1 MVNLSRRFLVCAAA
15 SLGFA
20 GVGRAD
26 DVSTKAAPSQKQ
38 QPCLGAVLPLAGIYA
53 LQGDEVWRGIQL
65 AVDTVNAAGGV
76 AGAPVTVALEA
87 MPTQA
92 SAAAAVNELISDK
105 GANILFGS
113 GDSALSYVATASAEL
128 AQVPFIELTAS
139 ADGIVNR
146 GFKFLL
152 RTGPDTGMI
161 GLLAAQT
168 IKNRYAGRRLG
179 LLFNAGATA
188 GAIAAATIAAL
199 GATKLPITLAIAYP
213 EDAGDLLAQTGRMM
227 RAGVEVLL
235 HAAGPDDT
243 LALFQA
249 MQSLSWRPPVL
260 IGCGTGYKM
269 RDTQIALGAALN
281 GTLVIA
287 APFYPGQAATIAK
300 DYEARYGIKPRSADS
315 CTAYVGAKLVL
326 DTLNAVKG
334 DPSALLGAMR
344 QLALPLGALANG
356 FGVAFNDAGQ
366 NTASFVTLQ
375 SWQADGLMPTQS

>member
-1 MVNLSRRFLVCAAA
+1 MVNLSRRFVVSAAA

-26 DVSTKAAPSQKQ
+26 DVSTKIPPRQK
-38 QPCLGAVLPLAGIYA
+38 PLACLGAALPLTGIYA

-65 AVDTVNAAGGV
+65 AMDTVNAAGGV
-76 AGAPVTVALEA
+76 AGGPVKLALET
-87 MPTQA
+87 MPTQT

-105 GANILFGS
+105 GVNILFGS
-113 GDSALSYVATASAEL
+113 GDSALSYAATAAAEL
-128 AQVPFIELTAS
+128 AQVPCIELTAS
-139 ADGIVNR
+139 ADGIMNR

-152 RTGPDTGMI
+152 RTGPDADMI
-161 GLLAAQT
+161 GQLAAQT

-188 GAIAAATIAAL
+188 GAIAAATITAL
-199 GATKLPITLAIAYP
+199 GAAKLPITLAIAYP

-227 RAGVEVLL
+227 RAGVEVLF

-249 MQSLSWRPPVL
+249 MQSLNWRPPALV
-260 IGCGTGYKM
+260 GCGAGYKL
-269 RDTQIALGAALN
+269 RDTQMALGAALN

-287 APFYPGQAATIAK
+287 APFYPGQAAKIAS

-326 DTLNAVKG
+326 DTLNQVKG
-334 DPSALLGAMR
+334 DPTALLGAMR
-344 QLALPLGALANG
+344 QLNLPRGALVNG
-356 FGVAFNDAGQ
+356 FGVAFNDSGQ

-375 SWQADGLMPTQS
+375 SWQTDGLMPVQS